1 MINVAYYKDSMPHF
15 HERSPEPTVD
25 EQIRY
30 HLDRL
35 LLDTDW
41 AMAPENLPR
50 GEAPLTLQDA
60 AGRRV
65 AELKSV
71 AYETVKRLVIVRL
84 FEELSANNET
94 FNYIYTPGDSTPG
107 EVHYFAYRQPTDRD
121 AGERFN
127 EYLESLEQF
136 APWLCDD
143 DV

>member
-1 MINVAYYKDSMPHF
+1 MPHF

-84 FEELSANNET
+84 FEEFSANDET
-94 FNYIYTPGDSTPG
+94 YNYIYMPGDSAPG
-107 EVHYFAYRQPTDRD
+107 DVHYFASRQLTGVDPR
-121 AGERFN
+121 ERFN
-127 EYLESLEQF
+127 ERLASLEHY
-136 APWLCDD
+136 APWLQD